1 VIAGTRNLAKLAA
14 LRVLLRGVATVSAP
28 PGGDAP
34 DSLEEGRTVA
44 EIAETKARVWSQWLL
59 ERGVTHP
66 VVVTDGG
73 LLVPGLASAWT
84 LTKTRRFAGPGASP
98 VELATALLDRC
109 VHLVG
114 DERRIGWVEAATI
127 AAPGREPVTFVAE
140 SPPGVLATSLPVRC
154 DGADDEFWVPSI
166 WLCPEF
172 GLKRLSDLRSDERD
186 ARPDH
191 WSRIGV
197 ELRRYLSNS
206 DTCH

>member
-1 VIAGTRNLAKLAA
+1 MSASRVSKTFCGMASIAA
-14 LRVLLRGVATVSAP
+14 LVGANTVN
-28 PGGDAP
+28 
-34 DSLEEGRTVA
+34 
-44 EIAETKARVWSQWLL
+44 
-59 ERGVTHP
+59 
-66 VVVTDGG
+66 
-73 LLVPGLASAWT
+73 
-84 LTKTRRFAGPGASP
+84 GPGPANRS
-98 VELATALLDRC
+98 ARS
-109 VHLVG
+109 
-114 DERRIGWVEAATI
+114 AATI

-154 DGADDEFWVPSI
+154 DGADDEFWVSSI

-206 DTCH
+206 DAYH